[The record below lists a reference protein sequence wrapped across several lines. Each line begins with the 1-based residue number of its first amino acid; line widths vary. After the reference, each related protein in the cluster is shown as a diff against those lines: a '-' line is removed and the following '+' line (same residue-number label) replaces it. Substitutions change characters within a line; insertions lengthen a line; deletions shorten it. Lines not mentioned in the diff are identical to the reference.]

1 MVSLLAA
8 ITTSPAIKVPVYL
21 VMGSKDVMFC
31 NIALSCETK
40 EAILLRERLLY
51 TANLDAFVLPNA
63 GHHLNYQKNA
73 PVYYEAV
80 VNWSNKHVGTQ

>member
-1 MVSLLAA
+1 
-8 ITTSPAIKVPVYL
+8 
-21 VMGSKDVMFC
+21 MGSKDVMFC